1 MTTTA
6 SLDARAVIAKCREKL
21 DHSLAHFGA
30 SNPRLFGSVARGD
43 SHSQSD
49 IDVLVDLSPEGGN
62 PLMRLAGL
70 NEEFRRILGRNVDV
84 VSVEL
89 LKDSVAQTAL
99 ADAVA
104 L

>member
-1 MTTTA
+1 
-6 SLDARAVIAKCREKL
+6 
-21 DHSLAHFGA
+21 
-30 SNPRLFGSVARGD
+30 
-43 SHSQSD
+43 
-49 IDVLVDLSPEGGN
+49 
-62 PLMRLAGL
+62 MRLAGL
-70 NEEFRRILGRNVDV
+70 NEEFRRILGRPVDV